1 MKDLKEKL
9 RNLISE
15 EIASV
20 MMEASGRAGGLLN
33 PKDFD
38 PVDPE
43 VHIAGYGTMTR
54 SALREEIAR
63 RLEMLTKTAKEA
75 AAAETSY
82 ANYESM
88 LPLLTEKGMI
98 ASLIRAELA
107 VADEMEAIRTQGGR
121 RTTPIPKQK

>member
-43 VHIAGYGTMTR
+43 VHITGYGTMSR

-63 RLEMLTKTAKEA
+63 RLEMLTKSAKEA

>member
-54 SALREEIAR
+54 SALRDEIAR
-63 RLEMLTKTAKEA
+63 RLEMLTKSAKQA
-75 AAAETSY
+75 ASADAPY
-82 ANYESM
+82 ANYEAM

-98 ASLIRAELA
+98 ATLVRAELA
-107 VADEMEAIRTQGGR
+107 VADELETIRTQGGR
-121 RTTPIPKQK
+121 RNTPIPKQK

>member
-43 VHIAGYGTMTR
+43 VHITGYGTMTR

-63 RLEMLTKTAKEA
+63 RLEMLTKSAKEA

-107 VADEMEAIRTQGGR
+107 VADELESIRTQGGR

>member
-1 MKDLKEKL
+1 MI

-38 PVDPE
+38 PIDPE
-43 VHIAGYGTMTR
+43 VHITGYGTMSR

-63 RLEMLTKTAKEA
+63 RLEMLTKSAKEA

>member
-38 PVDPE
+38 PIDPE
-43 VHIAGYGTMTR
+43 VHITGYGTMSR

-63 RLEMLTKTAKEA
+63 RLEMLTKSAKEA

>member
-1 MKDLKEKL
+1 MKDLKDKL

-15 EIASV
+15 EITGI

-43 VHIAGYGTMTR
+43 VHVTGYGTMTR
-54 SALREEIAR
+54 SALRDEIAR
-63 RLEMLTKTAKEA
+63 RLEMLTKSARQAAGSETA
-75 AAAETSY
+75 Y

-98 ASLIRAELA
+98 ASFIRAELA
-107 VADEMEAIRTQGGR
+107 VADELEAMRTQGGR
-121 RTTPIPKQK
+121 RNIPIPKQK

>member
-1 MKDLKEKL
+1 MKEKL
-9 RNLISE
+9 RKLISE
-15 EIASV
+15 EITSI

-38 PVDPE
+38 PIDPE
-43 VHIAGYGTMTR
+43 VHITGYGTMTR
-54 SALREEIAR
+54 SSLRQEIAR
-63 RLEMLTKTAKEA
+63 RLEMLTKSAKEA

-107 VADEMEAIRTQGGR
+107 VADELESIRTQGGR

>member
-63 RLEMLTKTAKEA
+63 RLEMLTKSAKEA

>member
-38 PVDPE
+38 PIDPE
-43 VHIAGYGTMTR
+43 VHITGYGTMTR

-63 RLEMLTKTAKEA
+63 RLEMLTKSAKEA
-75 AAAETSY
+75 TAAETSY

>member
-43 VHIAGYGTMTR
+43 VHITGYGTMTR

-63 RLEMLTKTAKEA
+63 RLEMLTKSAKEA

-107 VADEMEAIRTQGGR
+107 VADELEDIRTQGGR

>member
-1 MKDLKEKL
+1 MKDLKDKL

-15 EIASV
+15 EITGI

-75 AAAETSY
+75 AGSETAY

-98 ASLIRAELA
+98 ASFIRAELA
-107 VADEMEAIRTQGGR
+107 VADELESIRTQGGR
-121 RTTPIPKQK
+121 RNIPIPKQK

>member
-38 PVDPE
+38 PIDPE
-43 VHIAGYGTMTR
+43 VHITGYGTMSR

-63 RLEMLTKTAKEA
+63 RLEMLTKSAKEA

-98 ASLIRAELA
+98 ASLIHAELA

>member
-1 MKDLKEKL
+1 MKDLKDKL

-15 EIASV
+15 EIAGI

-43 VHIAGYGTMTR
+43 VHITGYGTMTR

-63 RLEMLTKTAKEA
+63 RLEMLTKSAKEA

-107 VADEMEAIRTQGGR
+107 VADELESIRTQGGR

>member
-1 MKDLKEKL
+1 MKDLRDKL

-54 SALREEIAR
+54 SALRDEIAR
-63 RLEMLTKTAKEA
+63 RLEMLTKSAKQA
-75 AAAETSY
+75 ASADAPY
-82 ANYESM
+82 ANYEAM

-98 ASLIRAELA
+98 ATLVRAELA
-107 VADEMEAIRTQGGR
+107 VAEELENIRVQGGR

>member
-15 EIASV
+15 EITSV

-38 PVDPE
+38 PIDPE

-75 AAAETSY
+75 AAAETPY

-107 VADEMEAIRTQGGR
+107 VADELEDIRTQGGR

>member
-1 MKDLKEKL
+1 
-9 RNLISE
+9 
-15 EIASV
+15 

-43 VHIAGYGTMTR
+43 VHITGYGTMTR

-63 RLEMLTKTAKEA
+63 RLEMLTKSAKEA

-107 VADEMEAIRTQGGR
+107 VADELESIRTQGGR